1 MAVLSGAVFMGAAG
15 VVMYFLCLFVFGIL
29 TSDLEV
35 RKLAAEV
42 LRIELIA
49 EPLYG
54 VSIVAAGALR
64 GSGDSVIPSVLNF
77 ISIWGVRITLSI
89 LLVGRWG
96 LKGVWIAMCAELC
109 VRGILLLIRQ
119 QRSL

>member
-1 MAVLSGAVFMGAAG
+1 MGAAG
-15 VVMYFLCLFVFGIL
+15 VVMYFLCPFVFGIL
-29 TSDLEV
+29 TPDLEV